1 MRKDFVSWKLN
12 IVAIIVESISIQK
25 VKEYLLLLAL
35 IVGQMMSGIFR
46 RKKGR
51 K

>member
-1 MRKDFVSWKLN
+1 LRKDFVSWKSN
-12 IVAIIVESISIQK
+12 IVATIVENIFSQK

-35 IVGQMMSGIFR
+35 IVVQMMSGIFR